1 MCLLENKDYPLQQ
14 PHRGKLTAGKTVNLP
29 FLKFTVV
36 IGGGESERDSVAAIH
51 NKSIRREIGKFLE
64 FLRTCGDISRKLSRY
79 WACTELG
86 CVQPQTPSKT
96 IKAMNGMIRQLF
108 CSYRSAEAFW
118 AAAENVLTDSYSQ
131 TMFLH
136 VANRNNHIVRL
147 FDDRDRIRALADS
160 GNTYMQ
166 YAYARLHDI
175 LIPEPDSVA
184 IFEKYYTLAMEG
196 GIADARMQLA
206 YAFRDGDFGE
216 TDIWRFRNYMDQALE
231 HGSERA
237 LQHKLHQLIYG
248 IDGVDADPERALL
261 LIDKYLNDNDGE
273 PDPVFYRLRGNA
285 HGQLGMKEQAAS
297 DYAYAAENGDGDAY
311 FHLAILTCLDEN
323 FNVKDFTRYSEL
335 MSKGQEAGSAAA
347 YLETAVLLNT
357 ETYDA
362 LDKETAENTRTLL
375 VEQLTLASIM
385 GEPEAPYLLGTYFE
399 DGMYGLGQDYSKA
412 WQLYS
417 RSALLRS
424 AQGFECLS
432 RMTLEDGTA
441 PEGTSEEFGYEA
453 AYRAYILGADTLETV
468 IRGYRSGF
476 LTHHAAV
483 IEEYYLPRYVQQYG
497 DEDYDAPEIEED

>member
-1 MCLLENKDYPLQQ
+1 MTNQKKTDYICIS
-14 PHRGKLTAGKTVNLP
+14 K
-29 FLKFTVV
+29 
-36 IGGGESERDSVAAIH
+36 ESEGPA
-51 NKSIRREIGKFLE
+51 
-64 FLRTCGDISRKLSRY
+64 
-79 WACTELG
+79 
-86 CVQPQTPSKT
+86 
-96 IKAMNGMIRQLF
+96 
-108 CSYRSAEAFW
+108 
-118 AAAENVLTDSYSQ
+118 
-131 TMFLH
+131 
-136 VANRNNHIVRL
+136 
-147 FDDRDRIRALADS
+147 
-160 GNTYMQ
+160 
-166 YAYARLHDI
+166 
-175 LIPEPDSVA
+175 PD
-184 IFEKYYTLAMEG
+184 TLN
-196 GIADARMQLA
+196 
-206 YAFRDGDFGE
+206 E
-216 TDIWRFRNYMDQALE
+216 TL
-231 HGSERA
+231 
-237 LQHKLHQLIYG
+237 
-248 IDGVDADPERALL
+248 P
-261 LIDKYLNDNDGE
+261 
-273 PDPVFYRLRGNA
+273 
-285 HGQLGMKEQAAS
+285 
-297 DYAYAAENGDGDAY
+297 
-311 FHLAILTCLDEN
+311 

-362 LDKETAENTRTLL
+362 LDGETAEMTRTLL

-441 PEGTSEEFGYEA
+441 PEGTGEEFGYEA

>member
-1 MCLLENKDYPLQQ
+1 
-14 PHRGKLTAGKTVNLP
+14 
-29 FLKFTVV
+29 
-36 IGGGESERDSVAAIH
+36 
-51 NKSIRREIGKFLE
+51 
-64 FLRTCGDISRKLSRY
+64 
-79 WACTELG
+79 
-86 CVQPQTPSKT
+86 
-96 IKAMNGMIRQLF
+96 
-108 CSYRSAEAFW
+108 
-118 AAAENVLTDSYSQ
+118 
-131 TMFLH
+131 
-136 VANRNNHIVRL
+136 
-147 FDDRDRIRALADS
+147 
-160 GNTYMQ
+160 
-166 YAYARLHDI
+166 
-175 LIPEPDSVA
+175 
-184 IFEKYYTLAMEG
+184 
-196 GIADARMQLA
+196 
-206 YAFRDGDFGE
+206 
-216 TDIWRFRNYMDQALE
+216 MDQALE

-362 LDKETAENTRTLL
+362 LDGETAEMTRTLL

-412 WQLYS
+412 WQLYPPCS
-417 RSALLRS
+417 GQPRVSNVSA
-424 AQGFECLS
+424 A
-432 RMTLEDGTA
+432 
-441 PEGTSEEFGYEA
+441 
-453 AYRAYILGADTLETV
+453 
-468 IRGYRSGF
+468 
-476 LTHHAAV
+476 
-483 IEEYYLPRYVQQYG
+483 
-497 DEDYDAPEIEED
+497 